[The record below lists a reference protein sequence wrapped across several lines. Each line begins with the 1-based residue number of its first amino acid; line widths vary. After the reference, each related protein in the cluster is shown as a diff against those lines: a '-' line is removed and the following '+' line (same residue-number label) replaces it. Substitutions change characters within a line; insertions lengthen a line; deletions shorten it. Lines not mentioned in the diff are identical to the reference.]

1 MPLTS
6 LFRIDLRRLIVLL
19 AILSGLVTLSISFYA
34 SYQVQRQ
41 SLMDNTLEANRA
53 YAVKLASS
61 TETFFASVQQQLAY
75 SATRLADRFDDPDAL
90 QAEADRLRLQTN
102 SFNNTVITDA
112 HRVARATS
120 PRSVKLVGQRLD
132 SPGARAAVETRRPLV
147 SSPYISAIGT
157 LVVSIS
163 QPIVSRDGTY
173 LGYIGGIINLKEPN
187 ILNSM
192 LGEHYY
198 HDGSYLYA
206 VDRSRRLLY
215 HPDPARLGEVV
226 GGNAVIDRV
235 LRGESGSQRVVNSRG
250 QDMLAGFAPV
260 PTAGWGIVAQR
271 PTAATLHPLDNLM
284 LAVLR
289 QTAPMALL
297 TFFGVW
303 LLSGLISRPLWQLA
317 HTASEMDA
325 PDSPERI
332 QRIRSWYFES
342 DQLKRAMQLGV
353 NLMHQRIGKLNL
365 DVQTDPL
372 TGLLN
377 RRGLTQALER
387 LNAEGRAFAV
397 VALDIDHF
405 KRINDSFGHDVG
417 DQVIRHVAEL
427 MTTCSRGADTLCR
440 SGGEEFLM
448 LLPDAGLDAA
458 WRVAERLRQ
467 CVELEPII
475 AVGHVTISLGIAAWP
490 GHSERIEEVLK
501 LADAALYQAKQR
513 GRNRSE
519 IAPLGPEADAIGH
532 GG

>member
-235 LRGESGSQRVVNSRG
+235 MRGAFVHVDAEAFS
-250 QDMLAGFAPV
+250 
-260 PTAGWGIVAQR
+260 
-271 PTAATLHPLDNLM
+271 LHPGG
-284 LAVLR
+284 LA
-289 QTAPMALL
+289 
-297 TFFGVW
+297 
-303 LLSGLISRPLWQLA
+303 LSM
-317 HTASEMDA
+317 T
-325 PDSPERI
+325 
-332 QRIRSWYFES
+332 FES
-342 DQLKRAMQLGV
+342 VSLRADL
-353 NLMHQRIGKLNL
+353 
-365 DVQTDPL
+365 
-372 TGLLN
+372 
-377 RRGLTQALER
+377 
-387 LNAEGRAFAV
+387 
-397 VALDIDHF
+397 
-405 KRINDSFGHDVG
+405 VG
-417 DQVIRHVAEL
+417 
-427 MTTCSRGADTLCR
+427 
-440 SGGEEFLM
+440 
-448 LLPDAGLDAA
+448 
-458 WRVAERLRQ
+458 
-467 CVELEPII
+467 
-475 AVGHVTISLGIAAWP
+475 
-490 GHSERIEEVLK
+490 
-501 LADAALYQAKQR
+501 
-513 GRNRSE
+513 
-519 IAPLGPEADAIGH
+519 
-532 GG
+532 